1 MQFNF
6 SHPRTNRLLLLQ
18 CSRGGRFF
26 MKKYRLTL
34 TYDEWRTVINA
45 LNDLRSSLIRE
56 GRYTDPVDDVM
67 IKVINARTKRF
78 YFREV

>member
-1 MQFNF
+1 
-6 SHPRTNRLLLLQ
+6 
-18 CSRGGRFF
+18 

-67 IKVINARTKRF
+67 IKVINAKTKRF
-78 YFREV
+78 YFREVLL

>member
-1 MQFNF
+1 
-6 SHPRTNRLLLLQ
+6 
-18 CSRGGRFF
+18 

-67 IKVINARTKRF
+67 IKVINAKTKRF
-78 YFREV
+78 HFKEV